1 MKLLDTSVAVDHL
14 RGFFPATALLEG
26 LVRAGEPVG
35 ASELTRFELL
45 AAVRPEEHDALED
58 FFTAVEWVP
67 VTEEISLRAGAFARA
82 HRRSHAGIGAVDYLI
97 AGTMAALEA
106 DLLTSNVR
114 HFPMIEGLEPPYPYP
129 G

>member
-1 MKLLDTSVAVDHL
+1 MKLLDTSIAVDHL
-14 RGFFPATALLEG
+14 RGFSPATALLEG
-26 LVRAGEPVG
+26 LVRADEPVG

-45 AAVRPEEHDALED
+45 AGVQSGEHDALED

-67 VTEEISLRAGAFARA
+67 VTEEISRRAGAFARTY
-82 HRRSHAGIGAVDYLI
+82 RRSHAGIGAVDYLI
-97 AGTMAALEA
+97 AGTTAALEA

-114 HFPMIEGLEPPYPYP
+114 HFPMVEGLSPSYPYP